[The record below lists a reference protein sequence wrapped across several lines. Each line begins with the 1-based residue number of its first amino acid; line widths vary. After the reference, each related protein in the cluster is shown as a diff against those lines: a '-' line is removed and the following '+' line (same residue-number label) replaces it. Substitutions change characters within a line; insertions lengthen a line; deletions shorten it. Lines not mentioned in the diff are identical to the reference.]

1 MGKEFSGALDEGRLE
16 KAIMEAREILA
27 ARAKVRGMMSYSE
40 LASKMTSIQVG
51 PRDPLLHQ
59 ILDRVSTDEHV
70 AGRGM
75 LSCIVVHKVG
85 DMEPGEGFYELA
97 ARLGKRPRNR
107 LEFWVTELHHV
118 HAAWENSTETIPDGI
133 QASQAASST
142 PAAITRSSL
151 RPPSSVPAMTRT
163 RAASTSRPRRVSG

>member
-1 MGKEFSGALDEGRLE
+1 
-16 KAIMEAREILA
+16 
-27 ARAKVRGMMSYSE
+27 MMSYSK
-40 LASKMTSIQVG
+40 LATKMTCIQVG

-59 ILDRVSTDEHV
+59 ILDRVSIDEHV

-75 LSCIVVHKVG
+75 LSCIVVHKDG

-107 LEFWVTELHHV
+107 LEFWVNELHHV
-118 HAAWENSTETIPDGI
+118 HAVWEKLSESKPERV
-133 QASQAASST
+133 QASQAASSN
-142 PAAITRSSL
+142 AAALVRSSL
-151 RPPSSVPAMTRT
+151 RPPSSVPARTRS